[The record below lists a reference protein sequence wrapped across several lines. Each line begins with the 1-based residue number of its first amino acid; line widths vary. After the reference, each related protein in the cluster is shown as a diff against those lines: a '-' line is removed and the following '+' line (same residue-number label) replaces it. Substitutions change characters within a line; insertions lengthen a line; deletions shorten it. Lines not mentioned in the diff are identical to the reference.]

1 MNLVNLTNHEIN
13 ELTTGITI
21 PPSGIRAEVA
31 TLPSKI
37 NTINNIPVFHTKLGD
52 VIGLPEPQEDTIY
65 IVSSLVLNSVPKERT
80 DVVAPG
86 NARRNNKKQVIGCMG
101 FKAKD
106 L

>member
-21 PPSGIRAEVA
+21 PPSGIRAEVTTIPRQVG
-31 TLPSKI
+31 TLNGS
-37 NTINNIPVFHTKLGD
+37 PVFRTELGT
-52 VIGLPEPQEDTIY
+52 VIGLPEPQEGTIY
-65 IVSSLVLNSVPKERT
+65 IVSSLVLNLVPKERT

-86 NARRNNKKQVIGCMG
+86 NPRRNTKKQVIGCMG

-106 L
+106 